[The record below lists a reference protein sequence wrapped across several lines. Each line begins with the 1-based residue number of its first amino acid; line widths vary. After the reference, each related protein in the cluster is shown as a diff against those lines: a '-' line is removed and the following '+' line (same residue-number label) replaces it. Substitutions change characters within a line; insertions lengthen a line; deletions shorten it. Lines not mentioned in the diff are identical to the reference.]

1 VKRSSI
7 RIPDRIDL
15 VALDVDGTLLRSD
28 RGLTRRVAKTIH
40 EANARGVH
48 VVLASA
54 RPPRTMREIHK
65 VLGLKTLLINYN
77 GALIYDT
84 GNEANVY
91 HQPIP
96 VDLARQVITIAR
108 KTYREV
114 AVSIEILDRWY
125 TDHFDETWAAQTIH
139 MHEPKFVGPLESF
152 LQVPVTKL
160 MFVGQPDKVLGVR
173 AAILNHF
180 SGKIAVAISDRHLIQ
195 VIHPDVD
202 KARALDFVCAMYDV
216 KPKRVMAMGDAPN
229 DIGMIQWAGLG
240 VAVKNAW
247 KQVTEAADVIVPSN
261 DEDGVAYAI
270 NKFVLRRSTG
280 VDGEY

>member
-1 VKRSSI
+1 
-7 RIPDRIDL
+7 
-15 VALDVDGTLLRSD
+15 
-28 RGLTRRVAKTIH
+28 
-40 EANARGVH
+40 
-48 VVLASA
+48 
-54 RPPRTMREIHK
+54 MREIHK